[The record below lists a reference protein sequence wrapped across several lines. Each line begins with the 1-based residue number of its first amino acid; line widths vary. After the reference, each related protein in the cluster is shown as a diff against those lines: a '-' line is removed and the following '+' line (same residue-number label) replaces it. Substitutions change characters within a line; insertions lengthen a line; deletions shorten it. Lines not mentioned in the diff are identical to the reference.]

1 LPLPFTQRSVKT
13 FRQPIPDITENIMAT
28 GFHEVRF
35 PLRLALGTSGGPV
48 RRTDIVSLSNG
59 RENRNRRWRD
69 ARRHYDAGSGI
80 RSIADLYAV
89 LEFFEAR
96 AGQLHGF
103 RFRDPVDFK
112 SCPPGGTVNAND
124 QGIGTGDGVTAT
136 FQLIK
141 TYGDTGGASIRE
153 IAKPVAGSVAVSVG
167 GVLAGQGDFALD
179 VTTGRVTFIPAKV
192 PASGAPIRAG
202 YEFDVPVRFD
212 TDRIDIDLAQFQAG
226 RIPSIPLVEIK
237 P

>member
-1 LPLPFTQRSVKT
+1 MQQCLKT
-13 FRQPIPDITENIMAT
+13 PCQPIQHTTENIMPT

-80 RSIADLYAV
+80 KSIGDLYAV

-96 AGQLHGF
+96 AGQLYGF
-103 RFRDPVDFK
+103 RFRDPLDFK
-112 SCPPGGTVNAND
+112 SSAPGVAVTSHD
-124 QGIGTGDGVTAT
+124 QVIGTGDGVMAV
-136 FQLIK
+136 FQLVK
-141 TYGDTGGASIRE
+141 AYGDAGGVSVRE
-153 IAKPVAGSVAVSVG
+153 ITKPVLGTAAISVG
-167 GVLAGQGDFALD
+167 GVSAAPADFTLD
-179 VTTGRVTFIPAKV
+179 AATGRVTFPQSKI
-192 PASGAPIRAG
+192 PASGAVVTAG
-202 YEFDVPVRFD
+202 FEFDVPVRFD
-212 TDRIDIDLAQFQAG
+212 TDRIDVDLGQFQAG

>member
-1 LPLPFTQRSVKT
+1 MP
-13 FRQPIPDITENIMAT
+13 T
-28 GFHEVRF
+28 GFHDVRF

-80 RSIADLYAV
+80 RSIGDLYAV
-89 LEFFEAR
+89 LAFFEAR
-96 AGQLHGF
+96 AGQLYGF
-103 RFRDPVDFK
+103 RFRDPLDFK
-112 SCPPGGTVNAND
+112 SCAPDVAITAAD
-124 QGIGTGDGVTAT
+124 QVIGTGDGVTAV
-136 FQLIK
+136 FPLIK
-141 TYGDTGGASIRE
+141 TYGDAGGASVRD
-153 IAKPVAGSVAVSVG
+153 IAKPVAGTVLVSVD
-167 GVLAGQGDFALD
+167 GVVAAPADFTLD
-179 VTTGRVTFIPAKV
+179 VASGRVTFVPGKIPLD
-192 PASGAPIRAG
+192 GAVVRAG

-212 TDRIDIDLAQFQAG
+212 TDRIDVDLAQFQAG

>member
-1 LPLPFTQRSVKT
+1 MP
-13 FRQPIPDITENIMAT
+13 T

-80 RSIADLYAV
+80 KSIGDLYAV

-96 AGQLHGF
+96 AGQLYGF
-103 RFRDPVDFK
+103 RFRDPLDFK
-112 SCPPGGTVNAND
+112 SCAPGGTVAAND
-124 QGIGTGDGVTAT
+124 QALGTGDGVTAV
-136 FQLIK
+136 FQLSK
-141 TYGDTGGASIRE
+141 TYGDAGGVSVRE
-153 IAKPVAGSVAVSVG
+153 IAKPVAGTVVISLSGTAVAPT
-167 GVLAGQGDFALD
+167 DFTLD
-179 VTTGRVTFIPAKV
+179 AATGRVTFLPSKI
-192 PASGAPIRAG
+192 PASGAVIRAG
-202 YEFDVPVRFD
+202 FEFDVPVRFD
-212 TDRIDIDLAQFQAG
+212 TDRIDVDLAQFQAG

>member
-1 LPLPFTQRSVKT
+1 MP
-13 FRQPIPDITENIMAT
+13 T

-80 RSIADLYAV
+80 KSIGDLYAV
-89 LEFFEAR
+89 LAFFEAR
-96 AGQLHGF
+96 AGQLYGF
-103 RFRDPVDFK
+103 RFRDPLDFK
-112 SCPPGGTVNAND
+112 SCAPGGTVTAND
-124 QGIGTGDGVTAT
+124 QVIGTGDGVTAA
-136 FQLIK
+136 FQLAK
-141 TYGDTGGASIRE
+141 TYGDVGGASVRE
-153 IAKPVAGSVAVSVG
+153 IAKPVAGTVVVSVG
-167 GVLAGQGDFALD
+167 GTVAAPADFALD
-179 VTTGRVTFIPAKV
+179 AATGRVTFVESKIPAG
-192 PASGAPIRAG
+192 GAVVRAG

-212 TDRIDIDLAQFQAG
+212 TDRIDVDLAQFQAG

>member
-1 LPLPFTQRSVKT
+1 MP
-13 FRQPIPDITENIMAT
+13 T
-28 GFHEVRF
+28 GFHDVRF

-80 RSIADLYAV
+80 RSIGDLYAV
-89 LEFFEAR
+89 LAFFEAR

-112 SCPPGGTVNAND
+112 SCPPDAAITSVD
-124 QGIGTGDGVTAT
+124 QLIGTGDGMAAV
-136 FQLIK
+136 FQLVK
-141 TYGDTGGASIRE
+141 TYGDAGGESVRD
-153 IAKPVAGSVAVSVG
+153 IAKPVAGTVLVSVG
-167 GVLAGQGDFALD
+167 GVAAAPADFTLD
-179 VTTGRVTFIPAKV
+179 AASGRVTFVPGKI
-192 PASGAPIRAG
+192 PASGVAVRAG

-212 TDRIDIDLAQFQAG
+212 ADRIDVDLAQFQAG
-226 RIPSIPLVEIK
+226 RIPSIPLGEIK

>member
-1 LPLPFTQRSVKT
+1 MP
-13 FRQPIPDITENIMAT
+13 T

-35 PLRLALGTSGGPV
+35 PMRLALGTSGGPV

-80 RSIADLYAV
+80 RSIGDLYVV
-89 LEFFEAR
+89 LAFFEAR
-96 AGQLHGF
+96 AGQLYGF
-103 RFRDPVDFK
+103 RFRDPLDFK
-112 SCPPGGTVNAND
+112 SCPPDAAITAAD
-124 QGIGTGDGVTAT
+124 QVIGTGDGVAAV
-136 FQLIK
+136 FQLVK
-141 TYGDTGGASIRE
+141 TYGDAGGESVRD
-153 IAKPVAGSVAVSVG
+153 IAKPVAGTVLVSVG
-167 GVLAGQGDFALD
+167 GVAAAPADFTLD
-179 VTTGRVTFIPAKV
+179 AASGRVTFVPGKI
-192 PASGAPIRAG
+192 PASGVAVRAG

-212 TDRIDIDLAQFQAG
+212 ADRIDVDLAQFQAG